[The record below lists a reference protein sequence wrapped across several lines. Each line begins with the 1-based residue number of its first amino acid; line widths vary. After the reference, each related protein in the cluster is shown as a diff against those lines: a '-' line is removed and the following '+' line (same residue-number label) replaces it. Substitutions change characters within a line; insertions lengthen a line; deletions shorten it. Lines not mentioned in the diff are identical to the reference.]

1 MPTTAQGEDGLHRT
15 WGWRKLLKKKSRW
28 NHSLVLKQGWE
39 QFVFPPDRG
48 GKPGFIIA
56 FNIELWEL
64 AYKVISFIELFE
76 TVAVVTMKIFIVSL
90 LSEHT

>member
-1 MPTTAQGEDGLHRT
+1 MIVIARILCISDLHKRYKEGSSVKNNIEVQKLIQED
-15 WGWRKLLKKKSRW
+15 
-28 NHSLVLKQGWE
+28 
-39 QFVFPPDRG
+39 
-48 GKPGFIIA
+48 IIA

>member
-48 GKPGFIIA
+48 GKPGYSQDTSKEKLVPNA
-56 FNIELWEL
+56 DLVLPNK
-64 AYKVISFIELFE
+64 A
-76 TVAVVTMKIFIVSL
+76 
-90 LSEHT
+90 